1 VDTGLLVV
9 EAVDLMLLELM
20 HLVLDLAVVPEDLML
35 VQVAAQLDLVDQ
47 DLFSMRRKILDL
59 VVEVLLPHPGSQAQI
74 IVVAVPV
81 LFSSHIPPNK

>member
-20 HLVLDLAVVPEDLML
+20 HLVLDLAVVQEDLML
-35 VQVAAQLDLVDQ
+35 VLVAVQLHLVDQ

-59 VVEVLLPHPGSQAQI
+59 VVEVLLPHPS
-74 IVVAVPV
+74 
-81 LFSSHIPPNK
+81 